1 MGHRVRNVSGVIT
14 LSLSLSL
21 SLSPISV
28 CDLLFLSFLSLSSR
42 ILDVSTAA
50 NASSGWNWFLR
61 ECSEVDFPTDIWFLH
76 VAAIESKLR
85 VHAGKHILST
95 TPEVKKVHGTS
106 KDYDILKC
114 I

>member
-1 MGHRVRNVSGVIT
+1 MSF
-14 LSLSLSL
+14 S
-21 SLSPISV
+21 
-28 CDLLFLSFLSLSSR
+28 LFLSFR
-42 ILDVSTAA
+42 ILDISTAA
-50 NASSGWNWFLR
+50 KASYGWNCFLR

-106 KDYDILKC
+106 KDLLLYLKYMWMKGYNM
-114 I
+114 